1 MSVMALDVR
10 RLERIPSGPPSQAVA
25 QRAYDLLFEL
35 LDGLSPEDWQRSTG
49 YYDWTVR
56 DTVAHLHG
64 MARAYASIRDRGEQ
78 EGRARAL
85 AREEQMSE
93 AAALVAVQI
102 REMADLPDAQV
113 LTRLKLLAPRAVAG
127 DIARQRWFGD
137 QHVPQRPLGPVT
149 GDQRGIRPLE
159 AYSNVSLARDVWV
172 HRIEI
177 AQACGRTPVWAA
189 DPDGALLEDAV
200 VDWFEHVATPVELH
214 LTGPTELDVV
224 NRPGG
229 PRLDLDAYDF
239 IRLASGREPRGPVP
253 DDPLV
258 KTRLDF

>member
-1 MSVMALDVR
+1 MTVDVSK
-10 RLERIPSGPPSQAVA
+10 LERIPCGPSAQKVA
-25 QRAYDLLFEL
+25 QRSYDLLFDL
-35 LDGLSPEDWQRSTG
+35 LDGLTPEQWQLPTG

-64 MARAYASIRDRGEQ
+64 MARAYASIRDRAEQ

-85 AREEQMSE
+85 AREEGLSE

-102 REMADLPDAQV
+102 REMADLPDGQV
-113 LTRLKLLAPRAVAG
+113 LTRLRLLAPRAVAG
-127 DIARQRWFGD
+127 DVARRRWFGD
-137 QHVPQRPLGPVT
+137 QHVPQRPLGPAT
-149 GDQRGIRPLE
+149 DDQRPIRPLE

-177 AQACGRTPVWAA
+177 AQACGRAPVWDEAA
-189 DPDGALLEDAV
+189 DGALLEDLV
-200 VDWFEHVATPVELH
+200 VDWFEHVASPAELH
-214 LTGPTELDVV
+214 LTGPTDLTVS

-229 PRLDLDAYDF
+229 PTLRLDAWDLV
-239 IRLASGREPRGPVP
+239 RLASGREPLGPVP

-258 KTRLDF
+258 RTRLDF